1 MVLSVET
8 GAAILSASRD
18 VTQFSESNTPATAV
32 ATEEYILFS
41 ILLLRLQ
48 PLPLSTGTASK
59 RRSWICIGVWTQ
71 G

>member
-1 MVLSVET
+1 MVVSVGK
-8 GAAILSASRD
+8 GAAILRVSRD
-18 VTQFSESNTPATAV
+18 MTQFSESNIPAAAV
-32 ATEEYILFS
+32 ATEEYIPFS

-48 PLPLSTGTASK
+48 PLPLSTGTATK